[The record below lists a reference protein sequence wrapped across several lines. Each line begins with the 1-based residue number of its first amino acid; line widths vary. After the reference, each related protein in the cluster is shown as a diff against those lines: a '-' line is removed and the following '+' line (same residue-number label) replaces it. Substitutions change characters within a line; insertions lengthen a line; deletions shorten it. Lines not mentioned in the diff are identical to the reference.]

1 MKLTWKPESVKFSK
15 VWKPESL
22 IMWKFECLTVCE
34 RQDMPFP
41 GGVGGVWVGFVTG
54 KKTKLQSEICSKAGS
69 KGKTF
74 SQWDIIF
81 SEGLVINLAKVI
93 IIWVHWFWFVSKCYT
108 WVHWSLHSQ
117 PRPTEV
123 GSHSKPED
131 KTYSTIKI
139 ILIFHILTTNIPN
152 LLRIYCTVKR
162 NHVNISSKLSF
173 TFNIV

>member
-1 MKLTWKPESVKFSK
+1 
-15 VWKPESL
+15 
-22 IMWKFECLTVCE
+22 MWKFECLTVCE

-93 IIWVHWFWFVSKCYT
+93 IIWVCWFWFVGKCYT

-123 GSHSKPED
+123 GSHSKPEQNLFPQF
-131 KTYSTIKI
+131 IKI
-139 ILIFHILTTNIPN
+139 MIFHILTKNIPN
-152 LLRIYCTVKR
+152 LLQIYCTVAKKSSQ
-162 NHVNISSKLSF
+162 HFPKIIIHIQHCVKIFLYISYISCSF
-173 TFNIV
+173 